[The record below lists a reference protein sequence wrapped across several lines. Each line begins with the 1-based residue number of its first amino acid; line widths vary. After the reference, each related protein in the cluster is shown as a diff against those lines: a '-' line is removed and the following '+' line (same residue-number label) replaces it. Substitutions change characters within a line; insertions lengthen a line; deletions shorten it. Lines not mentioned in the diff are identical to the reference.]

1 MIELGAN
8 VVAENTCDASVDVDT
23 VDTSPLLP
31 VNAKP
36 CVSDG
41 KNSDDPNVDDAV
53 ENSPLVNPM
62 VVDVEL

>member
-8 VVAENTCDASVDVDT
+8 VVAEKICEASVDVEIVPT
-23 VDTSPLLP
+23 NPLLP

-41 KNSDDPNVDDAV
+41 KKRDEPNVDDAV
-53 ENSPLVNPM
+53 ENKPFRNPI
-62 VVDVEL
+62 VVEVEL